1 MTALRM
7 APTVRK
13 VQSRIGYNF
22 KNAQYLWEA
31 VQAPGSIVR
40 SGEVEGAGTE
50 RHSVG
55 FQRFPDGNRR
65 LAVLGDTVLKLALVE
80 DWYQGKG
87 VRERLSRVVS
97 DVGSNANLD
106 RIGRIS
112 GLDALINKNPSDKDA
127 NVGTITMAGT
137 VEAIIGAVYLD
148 SDMKSVTEV
157 MQNLGLMPRLVR
169 RTGMKVPFSESVKV
183 PVVSTFMVED
193 QGEAEMAPRDSDER
207 FVKMMKSSQEL
218 EKALREHS
226 IVVQLKQRL
235 DENAQSPPSS

>member
-1 MTALRM
+1 MAAVRM
-7 APTVRK
+7 APTVCKLQRK
-13 VQSRIGYNF
+13 IGYNF

-50 RHSVG
+50 RHSRG

-80 DWYQGKG
+80 DWFKG
-87 VRERLSRVVS
+87 EGSRERLSRVVS

-106 RIGRIS
+106 MIGRIN

-127 NVGTITMAGT
+127 LVGSVTMAST
-137 VEAIIGAVYLD
+137 IEAIIGAVYLD
-148 SDMKSVTEV
+148 SDMKAVTGV

-169 RTGMKVPFSESVKV
+169 RTGMKVPVSESVK
-183 PVVSTFMVED
+183 PPIVSTSIVED
-193 QGEAEMAPRDSDER
+193 QGEHEMPPRDPGEM
-207 FVKMMKSSQEL
+207 FVKVTKSSQEL
-218 EKALREHS
+218 EKALWEHS